1 MITVGS
7 REAKAGFSELL
18 DSAQTNDV
26 VILRHGKP
34 VAVLTGVEGTD
45 LEELF
50 WSTNDDL
57 QNQIKRTRESPR
69 LVSHEAARRRLGLR

>member
-18 DSAQTNDV
+18 DSAQSDDV

-34 VAVLTGVEGTD
+34 VAVLTGVAGAD
-45 LEELF
+45 MEELF

-57 QNQIKRTRESPR
+57 QKQIKRTRENPR
-69 LVSHEAARRRLGLR
+69 PVPHEEARKRLGLR